1 MYKLFTDKTELFECS
16 IKLEGASLTN
26 SKARL
31 IIESTDINLL
41 FNGEIDGTGKCKI
54 PIKRLRGLLN
64 EETKGTIK
72 LEVIADD
79 TYFTPWES
87 PFTVQASKKLTV
99 EVKSQQVDALLES
112 TTPKVIVES
121 VKNIERPLVTQE
133 IPTSIQEHVQKL
145 FKLLTKED
153 INIKNI
159 TYKKDKLNN
168 IVASYLQ
175 ENTISE
181 EKTSEIVAGIVEKM
195 LS

>member
-16 IKLEGASLTN
+16 IKLEGASLSN

-31 IIESTDINLL
+31 IIESPDVSLL

-54 PIKRLRGLLN
+54 PIKKLKGLLN
-64 EETKGTIK
+64 EETKGNIK

-79 TYFTPWES
+79 TFFTPWES

-99 EVKSQQVDALLES
+99 EVKSQQVSDLLENHE
-112 TTPKVIVES
+112 PKIVVES
-121 VKNIERPLVTQE
+121 VKNLEQDLETQD
-133 IPTSIQEHVQKL
+133 IPMSIQEHVQQL
-145 FKLLTKED
+145 FKLLGKEK

-175 ENTISE
+175 ENTIPE
-181 EKTSEIVAGIVEKM
+181 EKSPEIISQLVEKM
-195 LS
+195 LY

>member
-31 IIESTDINLL
+31 IIESSDVNLL
-41 FNGEIDGTGKCKI
+41 FNGEISGDGKCKI
-54 PIKRLRGLLN
+54 PIKKLKGLLN
-64 EETKGTIK
+64 EDTKGTIR

-79 TYFTPWES
+79 TYFSPWES
-87 PFTVQASKKLTV
+87 DFAVQASKKLTV
-99 EVKSQQVDALLES
+99 EVKSQQVSKLMES
-112 TTPKVIVES
+112 TEPKIVVEN
-121 VKNIERPLVTQE
+121 VKNVEKPLKTQDV
-133 IPTSIQEHVQKL
+133 PMSLQEHVQKL
-145 FKLLTKED
+145 FKLLSKEK

-159 TYKKDKLNN
+159 TYKTDKLNN

-175 ENTISE
+175 ENTIPK

-195 LS
+195 LP